1 MTIRDLLAAESINLN
16 GTPAGKTEALNQ
28 CIDLMAKSG
37 KISDVEK
44 YRKGVFAREE
54 EGTTGIGMGI
64 AIPHCKSDAVTKAGL
79 AAMVVKDGVEFES
92 LDGTPAKIIFLI
104 AAPNT
109 EDNVHL
115 QVLSKLSVM
124 LMDEQFTNS
133 LINAGSVDEFLN
145 IIDSAEKAKD
155 EKEAAKEAK
164 AKEPVEVKKDDVFI
178 VAVTACPTGI
188 AHTYMAAEAIEK
200 KAKELGYQ
208 VKVETRGS
216 GGAKNVL
223 TDDEIAKAA
232 GVIVACDTNVPTDR
246 FDGKKVIECQVSDGI
261 NKAEELVKRIASG
274 DAPVFKASGK
284 KEASH
289 SSVGGKESVG
299 HQIYKHLMNG
309 VSHMLPFVVGGG
321 ILIAIAFL
329 IDGFSVDLNS
339 LPADQRANFGT
350 ITQAAALFKGIG
362 GTAFGFM
369 LPILAGFIAMSIADR
384 PGLAVG
390 FVGGSIAANGTS
402 GFLGALVAGFVAGYI
417 VLLLKKVFSK
427 LPESLDGMKPV
438 LLYPLLGIFL
448 IGVIMQFVVE
458 PPIGALNTAINNGLN
473 GLNGASAVVLGIL
486 LGGMMSVDMG
496 GPVNK
501 AAYVFGTASIA
512 AGNYNIMAA
521 VMIGGMVPPIAIALA
536 TIFFKNKFTA
546 EERKAGPTNFIM
558 GLSFITEGA
567 IPFAASDPLHVL
579 PACVV
584 GSAVA
589 GGLSMAFGCTLM
601 APHGGIFVVPT
612 IGNPLM
618 YLVALVIGA
627 FIACGL
633 LGLLKKKVSE

>member
-37 KISDVEK
+37 KIADVEK

-79 AAMVVKDGVEFES
+79 AAMVVKDGVDFES

-164 AKEPVEVKKDDVFI
+164 EKEPVEVKKDDVFI

-261 NKAEELVKRIASG
+261 NKAEELIKRIAAG

-289 SSVGGKESVG
+289 SSVGGKESIG

-350 ITQAAALFKGIG
+350 ITQAAAMFKGIG

-448 IGVIMQFVVE
+448 VGVIMQFVVE

-473 GLNGASAVVLGIL
+473 GLNGASAVVLGVL

-512 AGNYNIMAA
+512 AGNHNIMAA
-521 VMIGGMVPPIAIALA
+521 VMIGGMVPPLAIALA

-618 YLVALVIGA
+618 YLVALVIGS